1 MAAIMLLLGVSILA
15 LLNSIILYYINE
27 TVPSPYMDEIF
38 HVPQAQQYCRNN
50 FSHWDPMITT
60 PPGLYL
66 ISLLTIKPLSS
77 LFAKDLC
84 ITSLLRAQNVLFSLI
99 SFIVFHSL
107 LSSIHSQLKPTLLMV
122 MSSLTL
128 SLFPP
133 LFFFNF
139 LYYTDVGSTLFV
151 LFGYLMS
158 RQHRHLLASISL
170 GVSLLFRQTN
180 IVWAAFVGG
189 ASILRHLELELSRNK
204 KLPSLFYQFIT
215 LLKTLLFQ
223 LPAVL
228 SWVWSY
234 VLLGIG
240 FMIFIIINNGVVL
253 GDRSHHIVSTH
264 VPQVM
269 YFSCFVCFFSFW
281 NILFRWKLFL
291 KSFFNHFF
299 RYLFLYVLLTAIGL
313 MAAHYY
319 TYEHPYLL
327 ADNRHYTFY
336 IWKNIYRR
344 DEEIKYFLTPMYSVC
359 MIIIMTLLRE
369 QQSFWWMLL
378 YSGVCIVTLVPQS
391 LFEFRYFI
399 IPYLM
404 FKVHVRPSSLAAI
417 LLEVCLYGAINTL
430 TLLIFIN
437 KPFQWEGS
445 SQLQRFM
452 W

>member
-1 MAAIMLLLGVSILA
+1 
-15 LLNSIILYYINE
+15 
-27 TVPSPYMDEIF
+27 
-38 HVPQAQQYCRNN
+38 
-50 FSHWDPMITT
+50 MITT

-99 SFIVFHSL
+99 SFVVFHSL
-107 LSSIHSQLKPTLLMV
+107 LSSIHSQLKPTLSV

-151 LFGYLMS
+151 LLGYLMS
-158 RQHRHLLASISL
+158 RQDKHLLASISL

-189 ASILRHLELELSRNK
+189 ASILRHFELELSRNK
-204 KLPSLFYQFIT
+204 KLPSLFYQFII
-215 LLKTLLFQ
+215 LVKYLLFQ

-234 VLLGIG
+234 LLLGIG
-240 FMIFIIINNGVVL
+240 FMIFIVINDGVVL

-264 VPQVM
+264 LPQIM

-291 KSFFNHFF
+291 KSFVNHFF
-299 RYLFLYVLLTAIGL
+299 RYLFFYVLLTAVGL

-344 DEEIKYFLTPMYSVC
+344 NEQMKYFLTPIYSIS
-359 MIIIMTLLRE
+359 IILIVTLIRE

-378 YSGVCIVTLVPQS
+378 YAGVCIITLVPQS

-404 FKVHVRPSSLAAI
+404 FKIHVRPSSLAAI
-417 LLEVCLYGAINTL
+417 LLEVCLYGTVNTL

-437 KPFQWEGS
+437 KPFHWEGN